1 MRGDNMMEFDEALL
15 KNKNEIYRKIF
26 ESRRD
31 PYLFESG
38 RSNTE
43 FNYPLPKVGQK

>member
-1 MRGDNMMEFDEALL
+1 MMEFDEALL
-15 KNKNEIYRKIF
+15 KNKNDVYRKIF

-43 FNYPLPKVGQK
+43 LNIDDLRQLPKVGQK